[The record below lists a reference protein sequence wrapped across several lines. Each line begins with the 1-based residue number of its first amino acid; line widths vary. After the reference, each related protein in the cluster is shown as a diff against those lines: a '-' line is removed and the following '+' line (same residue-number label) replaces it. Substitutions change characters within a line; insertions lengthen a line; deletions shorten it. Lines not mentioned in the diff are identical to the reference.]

1 MEPINYA
8 GTFAQQP
15 SVGDQFL
22 QGLQVSQA
30 MQAQAEAKRQAEEQA
45 KAKAEQEAAMQADI
59 MDVYNRGAPASE
71 VARLTVKYP
80 ALAKQYKDTHE
91 MLSKDEQ
98 MARKAFG
105 AQVDSALQS
114 GKVDIAKQLIDQRI
128 QAAENS
134 GNQQEA
140 QAWKATRQVVETDPN
155 AAKLM
160 SSSYMAAIDDK
171 YASSIATVGKEARDQ
186 AQFPDLKRKGAAE
199 AIKAEA
205 EAVTQGAIA
214 QNAPQAERA
223 KVAYQQMQSKKI
235 QAEIDNMSSRLALDR
250 DKLDFEVQS
259 SLDKLSGNPL
269 SGDAAKIVNES
280 VMQAGKLKTQAS
292 QAKSLADKFEK
303 EGGGFGFGST
313 IAEKFAQFTGS
324 QDTVTALRQEFERV
338 SASNVISLLPPGPA
352 TDKDI
357 AIIRA
362 GFPPATADSKTIA
375 DFLRS
380 MARVQEYEALSK
392 DAQAAWVDMTGS
404 LGTARK
410 GIEVNGIR
418 VPAGTRYQDFAQTY
432 IKRQEL
438 SQKYGN

>member
-8 GTFAQQP
+8 GTFANQP
-15 SVGDQFL
+15 ALGDQFL
-22 QGLQVSQA
+22 QGLQVTQA
-30 MQAQAEAKRQAEEQA
+30 MQAQAEAKRQAEAQA
-45 KAKAEQEAAMQADI
+45 RAKAEQEAAMQADI
-59 MDVYNRGAPASE
+59 MDVYNRGAPAE
-71 VARLTVKYP
+71 AIARLTVKYP
-80 ALAKQYKDTHE
+80 HLSKQYKDTHE
-91 MLSKDEQ
+91 MKSKDEQ
-98 MARKAFG
+98 VARVAIA
-105 AQVDSALQS
+105 AQVDSALQA

-128 QAAENS
+128 EAAENS

-140 QAWKATRQVVETDPN
+140 QAWKATRQVMDTDPV
-155 AAKLM
+155 AAKIM
-160 SSSYMAAIDDK
+160 AGSYRASVDK
-171 YASSIATVGKEARDQ
+171 DYAENLAKVGQEQRNQ
-186 AQFPDLKRKGAAE
+186 ALFPDLKRKGTAE
-199 AIKAEA
+199 AAKAES
-205 EAVTQGAIA
+205 EATTQAAIA

-235 QAEIDNMSSRLALDR
+235 SAEIDNLSSRLALDR

-303 EGGGFGFGST
+303 EGGGFGLGST

-324 QDTVTALRQEFERV
+324 QDTATALRQEFERV

-362 GFPPATADSKTIA
+362 GFPPATADAKTIA

-392 DAQAAWVDMTGS
+392 DAQASWVDMNGS